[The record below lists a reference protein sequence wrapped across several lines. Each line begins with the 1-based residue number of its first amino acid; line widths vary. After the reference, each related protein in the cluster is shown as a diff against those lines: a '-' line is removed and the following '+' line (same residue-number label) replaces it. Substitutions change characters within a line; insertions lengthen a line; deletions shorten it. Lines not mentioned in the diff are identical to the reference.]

1 MNSQDK
7 IDDNINNIIQAMK
20 LFGFLQRQT
29 SNEHHIIYSNNDEYH
44 GEMKDNMKHGKGVY
58 KFANGNRYE
67 GEWLFNQ
74 KHGTGK
80 YFYNSGELY
89 IGQWQQNKKNGHG
102 QHFGVYGDRYVGQW
116 VNNCK
121 HGRGTI
127 YYAENSIYSGEFSD
141 NKKHGPGYFYNSSTR
156 ELTYQLY
163 DNDKLKEQKVVDQVP
178 CEFENVFSA
187 VLVKDNQIIHPQ
199 PLPNTQVEETH
210 QIQQEA
216 HGFDTLQ
223 AMNETVTVK
232 GKKKMQD
239 WNIEEVCI
247 WLDCLGL
254 SQYKENF
261 IKNHMI
267 GDTLH
272 DLTDVELKEELGI
285 EILGHRKLILQQINM
300 HKKYYIKKMAGQL
313 HRADSENSADQSSKY
328 DQLYSIIQKIE
339 PAVESPGIEVL
350 KQKKSRRKRSSGSED
365 KLISPEQKEQQ
376 QETAKFSPKQGNQ
389 GQSLKVESKQ
399 VVSNFNIN
407 NATGSESS
415 DESSSSSNEKPQE
428 LQLESNQSSSPSK
441 HCILSEKNL
450 QQKHQEKLMSL
461 LQDLGINEKLLINYQ
476 EIKQGPQIG
485 KGSYGIVFKGNW
497 LGQDVAIKSYCK
509 KKEQQKHKQLMADFL
524 KEVQVISNLRHPNIV
539 LYMGVCIK
547 RHNFYLIT
555 EYMENGSLYDHI
567 HKKKTKNLN
576 FIQIIEDITLG
587 MNNLHGRRIM
597 HCDLK
602 SSNVLIDQNW
612 NVKLCDFGLS
622 RIKSKKTKSMI
633 GTPHWMAPE
642 IMRGEPYTE
651 KSDVYSFGM
660 ILWEIITGKIPYE
673 NLSITQIIGTV
684 GWGHTQVEIPQFSN
698 PPILAILAKDCLKRE
713 PSQRPTFAKIL
724 EKIQESQKQECKN
737 KEKAK
742 KFLID
747 FLSN

>member
-1 MNSQDK
+1 
-7 IDDNINNIIQAMK
+7 MK
-20 LFGFLQRQT
+20 LFGFLKRQT
-29 SNEHHIIYSNNDEYH
+29 NNQHHVIYSNNDEYL
-44 GEMKDNMKHGKGVY
+44 GEMKDNMKHGKGMY

-67 GEWLFNQ
+67 GEWHQNK

-80 YFYNSGELY
+80 YYYNSGELY
-89 IGQWQQNKKNGHG
+89 IGQWQHNKKNGHG

-116 VNNCK
+116 INNCK

-127 YYAENSIYSGEFSD
+127 YYAENSIYSGEFLD
-141 NKKHGPGYFYNSSTR
+141 NKKHGPGYFYNSITR

-163 DNDKLKEQKVVDQVP
+163 DNDKLKEQKAVDQVP
-178 CEFENVFSA
+178 CDFENVFSA
-187 VLVKDNQIIHPQ
+187 FLVIDNNKLYPQ
-199 PLPNTQVEETH
+199 PLPNTKQEEIH
-210 QIQQEA
+210 QIQQET
-216 HGFDTLQ
+216 HGFETLQ
-223 AMNETVTVK
+223 ALNETVSLK
-232 GKKKMQD
+232 GKKKMQE
-239 WNIEEVCI
+239 WNIDEVCT

-267 GDTLH
+267 GDILH

-285 EILGHRKLILQQINM
+285 EILGHRKLILQQINI
-300 HKKYYIKKMAGQL
+300 HKKYYIKKMAGQI
-313 HRADSENSADQSSKY
+313 HRADSENSGDQSSKY

-339 PAVESPGIEVL
+339 PTAVESPGMEVL
-350 KQKKSRRKRSSGSED
+350 KQKKSKRKRSSGSDD
-365 KLISPEQKEQQ
+365 KQTSPEQQEQQQ

-389 GQSLKVESKQ
+389 GQSLKVESNK
-399 VVSNFNIN
+399 VVSNFNFN
-407 NATGSESS
+407 NASGSEYSDVSS
-415 DESSSSSNEKPQE
+415 CSSNEKQQDQ
-428 LQLESNQSSSPSK
+428 QLENNSPSK
-441 HCILSEKNL
+441 YNILQEKNL

-461 LQDLGINEKLLINYQ
+461 LKNLGINEKLLINYQ
-476 EIKQGPQIG
+476 EIKQGSQIG
-485 KGSYGIVFKGNW
+485 KGSYGIVFKGIW

-509 KKEQQKHKQLMADFL
+509 RKDEQKHKQLMADFL

-567 HKKKTKNLN
+567 HKRKTKNLN

-698 PPILAILAKDCLKRE
+698 PPILAILAKDCLQRDS
-713 PSQRPTFAKIL
+713 SQRPTFAKIL
-724 EKIQESQKQECKN
+724 ERIQESQKQKCQN